1 MAVCKVST
9 RLPTALCCNIAV
21 SRYVGRWPWLR
32 VFCNHNCANLFPH
45 NGYTPADSQAHS
57 NHVLVANHYV
67 ARTGHCST
75 SHITHSQTQFW
86 VGSETVYSVIP
97 IAVVMH
103 LLWSIIL
110 QIKLY
115 FGYPNGYPNGYS
127 NSTPSIR
134 SHYGTQQVHLY
145 VIFCIFTCSLF
156 IFYIFYFLYFLYLY
170 LFIYLFLQ

>member
-1 MAVCKVST
+1 MT
-9 RLPTALCCNIAV
+9 EGFLP
-21 SRYVGRWPWLR
+21 SY
-32 VFCNHNCANLFPH
+32 CANLFPH

-110 QIKLY
+110 QIKFIFWLSQWLSQWLFQFHTFHKVPLWHTTGTLVCYILY
-115 FGYPNGYPNGYS
+115 FY
-127 NSTPSIR
+127 
-134 SHYGTQQVHLY
+134 
-145 VIFCIFTCSLF
+145 LF
-156 IFYIFYFLYFLYLY
+156 IVYFLYFLYLY

>member
-1 MAVCKVST
+1 MIITHRCVCKVST

-110 QIKLY
+110 QIKFILSQLLVI
-115 FGYPNGYPNGYS
+115 PMVIPMVI
-127 NSTPSIR
+127 PIP
-134 SHYGTQQVHLY
+134 HLP
-145 VIFCIFTCSLF
+145 
-156 IFYIFYFLYFLYLY
+156 
-170 LFIYLFLQ
+170 